1 MRDPLLSPEW
11 YRLAHMRPRLRGG
24 VRVSRQSVRGETW
37 YVLSDPVTG
46 RHHRFNDMAYAL
58 VGSCNGQATL
68 DEVWSARVAAEG
80 DDAPSQAETIRIF
93 AQAFAANLFVG
104 DVAPDAAALVR
115 ANTRV
120 EGKRWRASINP
131 LAFRVPL
138 WAPDRFLSEQVHR
151 VAWLFSRRARL
162 GIGVILLLGALLLA
176 VNFGAVSDFAL
187 RELGTGRMLL
197 LMWLVYPL
205 MKGLHELAHAFAVKV
220 HGGDVHEVGVTLMM
234 LTPLPYVD
242 ASASVGFA
250 EKEQRIEVAAAG
262 IVVEALLASFA
273 CVLWLLL
280 EPGWLKDAS
289 FAVVFIGALST
300 LAVNGNPLLR
310 FDGYHVLCDAAE
322 LPNLALRS
330 TQYWQHQLKRRLLGA
345 GNVRFGGRAKGERPW
360 LIAYA
365 PLSWAYRSALLV
377 LVAVLAAKWSGAL
390 GLCVLALAAWTALLK
405 PAWASLRWVA
415 QSPEL
420 RGRRPRAVLAL
431 LLISGVLGG
440 LGVGV
445 PLPQRT
451 HAPGIVWLPDDAL
464 VRLAT
469 DGFVEQFAV
478 QDGEVI
484 EAGTAIAE
492 LSNEPLLVDLV
503 RVEALIERAQVEHA
517 LRFEFDAQRAM
528 AAEDELVRLGAE
540 RERLRERVAGLT
552 VRAAI
557 GGRVV
562 IDPRRIVAGQYVAQG
577 ELIAQVLADDAPLVR
592 TLVRNE
598 DIALVRERPGV
609 ISVELAHADG
619 GTLHAL
625 LDSAVPKATASL
637 PTPALGDAAGGSITL
652 DTSDPSGRTARE
664 PFFQLD
670 LKLDA
675 GIRAHVGARALVTF
689 AHGDASAAELI
700 GRFLRQSF
708 LRYFER

>member
-1 MRDPLLSPEW
+1 
-11 YRLAHMRPRLRGG
+11 
-24 VRVSRQSVRGETW
+24 
-37 YVLSDPVTG
+37 VLSDPVTG

-58 VGSCNGQATL
+58 VASCNGRATL

-80 DDAPSQAETIRIF
+80 DDAPSQGETIRIF
-93 AQAFAANLFVG
+93 AQAFGANLFVG
-104 DVAPDAAALVR
+104 DIAPDAAALVR
-115 ANTRV
+115 ASTRA

-131 LAFRVPL
+131 LSFRVPL
-138 WAPDRFLSEQVHR
+138 WDPDRWLSEHVHR
-151 VAWLFSRRARL
+151 VAWLFSRRGRI
-162 GIGVILLLGALLLA
+162 GIGVILLLGALLLTVNFAA
-176 VNFGAVSDFAL
+176 VNDSTL
-187 RELGTGRMLL
+187 RDLGSGRMLL
-197 LMWLVYPL
+197 LMWLVYPA
-205 MKGLHELAHAFAVKV
+205 MKALHELAHAFAVKV
-220 HGGDVHEVGVTLMM
+220 HGGEVHEVGLTLML

-242 ASASVGFA
+242 ASASAGFA
-250 EKEQRIEVAAAG
+250 EKQERIEVAAAG

-273 CVLWLLL
+273 GVLWLLL
-280 EPGWLKDAS
+280 EPGWLRDAS
-289 FAVVFIGALST
+289 FAVIVIGALST

-330 TQYWQHQLKRRLLGA
+330 ARYWQYQLKRRLLGVA
-345 GNVRFGGRAKGERPW
+345 NIRFGGRAKGERPW

-365 PLSWAYRSALLV
+365 PLSWVYRTALLV

-390 GLCVLALAAWTALLK
+390 GLFVLALAAWSALLK
-405 PAWASLRWVA
+405 PAWACLHWVVK
-415 QSPEL
+415 SGEL
-420 RGRRPRAVLAL
+420 RGQRPRAVLAL
-431 LLISGVLGG
+431 LLVLGVLGG

-451 HAPGIVWLPDDAL
+451 HAPGVVWLPDDAL
-464 VRLAT
+464 LRLET

-484 EAGTAIAE
+484 EAGTVIAE

-517 LRFEFDAQRAM
+517 LRFEFEAQRAV
-528 AAEDELVRLGAE
+528 AAEDDLVRLGAE

-562 IDPRRIVAGQYVAQG
+562 IDPRRVVAGQYVAQG
-577 ELIAQVLADDAPLVR
+577 ELIAQVLGEDPPLVR

-609 ISVELAHADG
+609 ISVELAHADSG
-619 GTLHAL
+619 ALHAV

-652 DTSDPSGRTARE
+652 DTSDKTGLTARE

-675 GIRAHVGARALVTF
+675 GTRAHVGARALVMF

-700 GRFLRQSF
+700 ARFLRQSF
-708 LRYFER
+708 LRHFER